1 MLRAKAPNYD
11 AYPISGTE
19 NIRIQGTGKVPERSR
34 SMQPNEIRASQIT
47 VEVTDET
54 TGETYRRTLP
64 VDYCETAN
72 FLRLRGED
80 MNGKPSEL
88 VFLSDTGMRRLKD
101 LMGKGPDEDPCGT
114 HS

>member
-1 MLRAKAPNYD
+1 
-11 AYPISGTE
+11 
-19 NIRIQGTGKVPERSR
+19 
-34 SMQPNEIRASQIT
+34 MQPNEIRASQIT

-72 FLRLRGED
+72 FPPAPGED

-101 LMGKGPDEDPCGT
+101 LMGKGPMRIPAAHI
-114 HS
+114 HSSRTIFLNLVP